1 MLKAIMYAIEEYG
14 IIGGLVVPIVCGLIG
29 SFMGMAICRLAGL
42 W

>member
-14 IIGGLVVPIVCGLIG
+14 LIGGLVVPIVFGLIG
-29 SFMGMAICRLAGL
+29 SFMGMAICRLAGV